1 MKMKWNWGTKLFI
14 AIVLFMSLII
24 GFVIFSM
31 RQTYYLVEKDY
42 YPKGLEYQQ
51 KIDKETNAKK
61 SGFKI
66 DVQNID
72 NELVITFPAELET
85 NLPQG
90 RIILYRPS
98 DGTLDISYPIQL
110 DSLFQMK
117 IPTLSL
123 TKGKYI
129 MKFDYS
135 IGELGFF
142 HEESLYIEK

>member
-1 MKMKWNWGTKLFI
+1 MKWNWGTKLFI

-51 KIDKETNAKK
+51 KIDKETNAKT
-61 SGFKI
+61 SGLSI
-66 DVQNID
+66 DVQNMG
-72 NELVITFPAELET
+72 NVLVITFPVEFKT
-85 NLPQG
+85 NIPQG
-90 RIILYRPS
+90 KIILYRPS
-98 DGTLDISYPIQL
+98 DGTLDIAYPIQL
-110 DSLFQMK
+110 DSSLQMK
-117 IPTLSL
+117 IATSNL

-135 IGELGFF
+135 IGETGYF
-142 HEESLYIEK
+142 HEESLFIEK